1 MKDSNAMRFI
11 KPFGALYTLLA
22 PRRKTLYGV
31 TFLFV
36 LMGVLAMAFLDVHE
50 DIQFMIPDRDAVVG
64 EEFSLLQD
72 SPFAKKVVIN
82 LSGGAD
88 LGQLTAAADAL
99 AGYMKPPYF
108 IRVSTGPGNLFGA
121 EFFSWML
128 SSIPSLLSDDNF
140 DKLAAK
146 VEPEQIRERMRLMY
160 QELATPEGWIKKE
173 LFRNDPLNLSGL
185 LFDQLRFA
193 NLLSGMRIENQHFVS
208 RDRKNVLIIAE
219 TPINGTDSRGSTELM
234 AQLDGLIRASVPEPM
249 KAFVMAAHRYTAT
262 NANAVKQDVFVV
274 MCSSFLGIAVII
286 ALFLFC
292 WEGLFVLLVPVLA
305 LSIAGITGLFYD
317 HFSAITIGFGSV
329 LLGVTIDFAV
339 QVYFA
344 LPGGESKKPSVLD
357 EVTTPIVFGGLTTLA
372 CFVVLLFSPLPGL
385 RQVSSFSIVGICAA
399 LLISLITFPHLI
411 GVSSRRGIFQ
421 KQVWTIRRRRSGTA
435 IIIFWA
441 CLLLLCIWKAQG
453 ITFDGDMRSMNLTTP
468 DLKADEADFQKT
480 WGGGGTAMLFAEGHD
495 LDQALE
501 VNDRLFD
508 QLVHHLPS
516 DKIVSIAPL
525 LPSVSKQR
533 LRQTRWK
540 DFWDADKVS
549 RLKAL
554 MEREGGDAGFSQDAF
569 MPFIDGI
576 DRQLPLVTAELL
588 RSKGLGD
595 MIDGMIIQKQGV
607 VRLLSL
613 VPDTAEV
620 AGLYQSNLKNIQGV
634 RFVSQTRFGD
644 HLSHL
649 MGKDLFWM
657 ILGAV
662 MLNFALV
669 YLLYRDIINALL
681 AMVPGF
687 TGVFAM
693 LGVLGWQGHPL
704 NIFHI
709 LSAILIVGLAVDYG
723 IFIVCKLTG
732 GYTHETEKAVL
743 VSGLTTL
750 AGFGALILARHPAM
764 HSIGIAVMLG
774 VGAAIPAA
782 LMVTPALFGNI
793 QAYRLRRHRENDSPL

>member
-1 MKDSNAMRFI
+1 MEDSKAMTFT
-11 KPFGALYTLLA
+11 KPFGTLYIRLS
-22 PRRKTLYGV
+22 PRRKILYGV

-36 LMGVLAMAFLDVHE
+36 LMGALAMAFLDVHE

-64 EEFSLLQD
+64 DEFSLLQD

-82 LSGGAD
+82 LRGGAD
-88 LGQLTAAADAL
+88 LGQLMTAADAL
-99 AGYMKPPYF
+99 AGSMKAPYF
-108 IRVSTGPGNLFGA
+108 TRVATGPGNLFGA
-121 EFFSWML
+121 GFFSWML
-128 SSIPSLLSDDNF
+128 SAIPSLLSDDNF
-140 DKLAAK
+140 EKLAAK
-146 VEPEQIRERMRLMY
+146 VEPDQIRERMRAMY
-160 QELATPEGWIKKE
+160 QELITPEGWMKKE

-185 LFDQLRFA
+185 LFEQLRFA

-208 RDRKNVLIIAE
+208 LDRKNVLIIAE
-219 TPINGTDSRGSTELM
+219 TPINGTDSRESAALM
-234 AQLDGLIRASVPEPM
+234 SQLDGLIRASVPKPM
-249 KAFVMAAHRYTAT
+249 EAFVMASHRYTAI

-274 MCSSFLGIAVII
+274 MCSSFAGIAVII

-344 LPGGESKKPSVLD
+344 LPGGESKKPAVLD
-357 EVTTPIVFGGLTTLA
+357 EVTSPIVFGGLTTLA

-421 KQVWTIRRRRSGTA
+421 KQVWTIRRRRSGTV
-435 IIIFWA
+435 IIIFWV
-441 CLLLLCIWKAQG
+441 CLMAVCIWKAQG
-453 ITFDGDMRSMNLTTP
+453 ITFDGDMRSLNLTTP
-468 DLKADEADFQKT
+468 DLKADEAYFQKT

-508 QLVHHLPS
+508 QLSNRLPS
-516 DKIVSIAPL
+516 DKIVSIASL

-533 LRQTRWK
+533 LHQRHWK
-540 DFWDADKVS
+540 EFWSAERVS
-549 RLKAL
+549 RLQAL
-554 MEREGGDAGFSQDAF
+554 MGQEGSDAGFSQDAF
-569 MPFIDGI
+569 TPFFDGI
-576 DRQLPLVTAELL
+576 GRQLPLVTAEIL
-588 RSKGLGD
+588 RSRGLGD
-595 MIDGMIIQKQGV
+595 MIDGMIIQKEGV
-607 VRLLSL
+607 VRVLSL

-620 AGLYQSNLKNIQGV
+620 SGLYQSDLKNIQGV

-662 MLNFALV
+662 VLNFALV
-669 YLLYRDIINALL
+669 YFLYRDIINALL
-681 AMVPGF
+681 AMIPGF

-764 HSIGIAVMLG
+764 HSIGVAVMLG

-782 LMVTPALFGNI
+782 LMVTPALFGWI
-793 QAYRLRRHRENDSPL
+793 QDRRSKTES